1 MAQTTLGFGIG
12 MILLGVISY
21 FATGQESVTAL
32 IPAFFGIA
40 FTILGLVMRDEAKA
54 KHAGHA
60 AALLAVLGLLGSA
73 RGVPGFFEVIGG
85 GEVERP
91 AAVVAQTIMAVA
103 CAVFIALGVKSF
115 RDARK
120 AREAA

>member
-32 IPAFFGIA
+32 IPAFFGIVFA
-40 FTILGLVMRDEAKA
+40 ILGVVMRDEAKA

-73 RGVPGFFEVIGG
+73 RGVPGFFEPVGG
-85 GEVERP
+85 GEVARP
-91 AAVVAQTIMAVA
+91 AAAVAQFLMALA

>member
-12 MILLGVISY
+12 MILLGVVSY

-32 IPAFFGIA
+32 IPAFFGIV
-40 FTILGLVMRDEAKA
+40 FVILGWVMRDEAKA

-60 AALLAVLGLLGSA
+60 AAGLAVIGLLGSV
-73 RGVPGFFEVIGG
+73 RGVPGFFELVGG

-91 AAVVAQTIMAVA
+91 AAAVAQFLMALA
-103 CAVFIALGVKSF
+103 CVVFIVLGAKSF

>member
-1 MAQTTLGFGIG
+1 MAQTTLGFGLG
-12 MILLGVISY
+12 LILLGVISY
-21 FATGQESVTAL
+21 FATDRASVTAL
-32 IPAFFGIA
+32 IPAFFGVV
-40 FTILGLVMRDEAKA
+40 FVILGQVMRDPAKA

-60 AALLAVLGLLGSA
+60 AATLALLGLIGSA
-73 RGVPGFFEVIGG
+73 RGIPSTLTLIQG

-91 AAVVAQTIMAVA
+91 EAAVAQAVMAVV

-120 AREAA
+120 AA